1 MFHSIRW
8 RLVAAFIALIIVCI
22 GGLSAY
28 LVHFVRTNYL
38 SNLETQ
44 LISQAKLIGDASEAS
59 FAGEGENMQALAQRV
74 GEQVDARITIIGKD
88 GTVLADSE
96 RDPAEMENH
105 GDRPE
110 VIEAISSNAGTSIRY
125 SATLGCDMLYVA
137 VPITVN
143 EEIAGVARVALPL
156 IEIDKSMEHVS
167 RTVVGGAAIAAV
179 IAILL
184 AIYLARTTTEPVKRL
199 TQMSKR
205 MAEGE
210 LDQTVS
216 IASRDE
222 IGELARAFNRMA
234 ARLKE
239 MVDLLT
245 AERDKISAILSNVA
259 DGILVVDEERR
270 VSMVNRAAEEMF
282 HFSQSEILGHTFI
295 EALHDHEIDEILQ
308 KCLRTGEQ
316 QTGLVKIEPGK
327 QFLGVIATP
336 LSGQSGSVVL
346 LQDLTELRRLEIVRQ
361 DFVANISH
369 DLRTP
374 IASLKLLVETLQDG
388 AINNDDLAG
397 DFLNKMNVEVDRLTQ
412 MANELGTLS
421 RIESGKMPLKR
432 EPVNLE
438 EVIIQ
443 VVERLRAQAERG
455 KLSLQIDISPGL
467 PLAMVNRE
475 GTEQILINLIHNA
488 IKFTPPDGEIN
499 ISAKTEACIIEVS
512 VADTGVGIPAE
523 DLPRIFERFYKA
535 DKARAG
541 GGTGLGLAIAKHIVE
556 AHGGKIWAKSIE
568 GKGSTIS
575 FTLPVASGL

>member
-8 RLVAAFIALIIVCI
+8 RLASAFIALIIVCI

-44 LISQAKLIGDASEAS
+44 LISQAKLIGDVSETS
-59 FAGEGENMQALAQRV
+59 FAGEGENMQALARQL
-74 GEQVDARITIIGKD
+74 GEQVDARVTIIGKD

-96 RDPAEMENH
+96 GDPAEMENH

-125 SATLGCDMLYVA
+125 STTLGCDMLYVA

-143 EEIAGVARVALPL
+143 GEIAGVARVALPL
-156 IEIDKSMEHVS
+156 IEIDKSMEHMS
-167 RTVVGGAAIAAV
+167 RTVAGGAAIAAA

-184 AIYLARTTTEPVKRL
+184 AIYLARTTTEPVKRI
-199 TQMSKR
+199 THMSKR

-216 IASRDE
+216 VASRDE
-222 IGELARAFNRMA
+222 VGELARAFNRMA

-270 VSMVNRAAEEMF
+270 VSMVNRAAEKMF
-282 HFSQSEILGHTFI
+282 HFSQSEILGRTFI
-295 EALHDHEIDEILQ
+295 EVLRDHEIDEILQ

-316 QTGLVKIEPGK
+316 QIGLVKIEPGK

-346 LQDLTELRRLEIVRQ
+346 LQDLTELRRLETVRQ

-374 IASLKLLVETLQDG
+374 ISSLKLLVETLQDG
-388 AINNDDLAG
+388 AINNDGLAG

-438 EVIIQ
+438 EVIMQ

-455 KLSLQIDISPGL
+455 KLSLRTDISPGL

-499 ISAKTEACIIEVS
+499 ISAKAEACIIEVS

-568 GKGSTIS
+568 GKGATIS